1 MNPYSNN
8 LEEEFEEF
16 LDLKWSDN
24 NTEGAERSAEG
35 AKQKCLIR
43 RCTSS
48 MDDDGNIRD
57 GIIIRLKLFQ

>member
-24 NTEGAERSAEG
+24 NTEGEGRSSEG

-48 MDDDGNIRD
+48 MDDDENIRD
-57 GIIIRLKLFQ
+57 GIINRLKLFQ